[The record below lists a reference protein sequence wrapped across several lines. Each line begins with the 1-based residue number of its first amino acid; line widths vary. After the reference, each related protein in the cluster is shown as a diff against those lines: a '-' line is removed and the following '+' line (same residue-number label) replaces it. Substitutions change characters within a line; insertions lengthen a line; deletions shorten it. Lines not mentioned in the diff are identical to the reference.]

1 MVGTQTRN
9 CCRKR
14 GSNDFYGICQEI
26 AANKADIIIRDLTN
40 QKFQIIIIIIII
52 IITINYFIDN
62 KLTIKNLKFL
72 QLISLKK
79 KKIYTYIQSKH
90 YLQVISFHKFLF
102 ISIKKNS
109 FRLKMK

>member
-1 MVGTQTRN
+1 MVGTQPRN

-14 GSNDFYGICQEI
+14 RSNDFYGICQEI

-40 QKFQIIIIIIII
+40 QKFQIIFIIII

-72 QLISLKK
+72 QLIALKK
-79 KKIYTYIQSKH
+79 KKYIQSKY

>member
-26 AANKADIIIRDLTN
+26 AANKADIIIGDLTN
-40 QKFQIIIIIIII
+40 QKFQIIFIIIII

-79 KKIYTYIQSKH
+79 KKYIHIFSQSTIYK
-90 YLQVISFHKFLF
+90 SFHF
-102 ISIKKNS
+102 ISSCS
-109 FRLKMK
+109 FRLKRIHFD

>member
-26 AANKADIIIRDLTN
+26 AANKADIIIGDLTN
-40 QKFQIIIIIIII
+40 QKFQIIFIIII

-79 KKIYTYIQSKH
+79 KNIYTYIQSKH

>member
-14 GSNDFYGICQEI
+14 RSNDFYGICQEI
-26 AANKADIIIRDLTN
+26 AANKADIIIGDLTN
-40 QKFQIIIIIIII
+40 QKFQIIFIIII

-79 KKIYTYIQSKH
+79 KNIYTYIQSKH